1 MPLGNIIPFSEKF
14 NAVSSEKNEVNPSP
28 GLLKSLITKRIRKG
42 FAGQLNEELAIVS
55 AGTILTNANL
65 AFKSSIC
72 LFSHMHAAINPKK
85 KPLDLTFRYFFNSL
99 KRYFS
104 ALHLKRN
111 H

>member
-28 GLLKSLITKRIRKG
+28 GLLKSSITKRIRKG

-85 KPLDLTFRYFFNSL
+85 TPRSYISVFFNSL